1 MLAWG
6 SGELLYFF
14 KREKLNLGVLP
25 FDFFE
30 EVVDVLPQEFLL
42 IRLFEQC
49 PERGPVPGDGV
60 VGEFA
65 LSSVTTTTFKE
76 VCLKFLAELLVDL
89 ADGTFPLAEIGE
101 MLIDYFPLLVFL
113 ETLLAEVF
121 QKVDAEFLFVEEAE
135 LLVEQLL
142 EATAT
147 DSLRLFHHGGV
158 ELSFTGICRMPVE
171 IYSQTLTAAEPVG
184 MRISDRGIEVEVE
197 RYAVARYF
205 LFTKENFSAGIHCIL
220 KELKV

>member
-1 MLAWG
+1 M
-6 SGELLYFF
+6 GELTLAT
-14 KREKLNLGVLP
+14 
-25 FDFFE
+25 
-30 EVVDVLPQEFLL
+30 
-42 IRLFEQC
+42 I
-49 PERGPVPGDGV
+49 
-60 VGEFA
+60 
-65 LSSVTTTTFKE
+65 TTATFKK
-76 VCLKFLAELLVDL
+76 VRLKLLAEVLIDFS
-89 ADGTFPLAEIGE
+89 DGTFTLAKIIEV
-101 MLIDYFPLLVFL
+101 LVYNLPLLVFL

-184 MRISDRGIEVEVE
+184 VRISDWGIEVEVE

-220 KELKV
+220 KALKV